1 MAVLHTQG
9 VIYWGYK
16 MKYITAIFLA
26 LSVVC
31 GALAYYYHTKAN
43 SYCELWKNSQANTDF
58 LIEQRRKDY
67 ENTLAI
73 SERNRQL
80 EEAAKMD
87 KSSFDWNYDISHSP
101 VILRLQSNK
110 GSLR

>member
-1 MAVLHTQG
+1 MQD

-58 LIEQRRKDY
+58 LINKRREDNEKAL
-67 ENTLAI
+67 EI
-73 SERNRQL
+73 SEHVRQL

-87 KSSFDWNYDISHSP
+87 KSSFDWSYDISHSP